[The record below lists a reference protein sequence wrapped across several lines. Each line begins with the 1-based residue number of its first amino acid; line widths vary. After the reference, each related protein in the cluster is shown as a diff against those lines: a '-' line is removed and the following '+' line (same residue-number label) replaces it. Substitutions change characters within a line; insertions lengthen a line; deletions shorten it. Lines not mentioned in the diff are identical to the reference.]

1 MKIKKKSLAD
11 SIRKVQQMSMQE
23 KESFF
28 DEIYIEQ
35 PNLLASVLVQQQM
48 GNSLKQMEVLINIL
62 LVSYVALKESGIK
75 ISKISE
81 DLQDKEMARFVA
93 SVKFTEGLSPSSIE
107 DSLQQYVSSQNEKIL
122 LAFALNEMLDFG
134 FTHLENESSKYLI
147 MAGINMVNCISAVK
161 TA

>member
-1 MKIKKKSLAD
+1 
-11 SIRKVQQMSMQE
+11 
-23 KESFF
+23 
-28 DEIYIEQ
+28 
-35 PNLLASVLVQQQM
+35 M

-62 LVSYVALKESGIK
+62 LVSYVALKESGIKISK

-122 LAFALNEMLDFG
+122 LAFALNEMLDSG
-134 FTHLENESSKYLI
+134 FTHLENENSKYLI